1 MKLTI
6 YGTASCANC
15 KAFLSMAKARGFDPS
30 YVLIDSDPALYDQF
44 REIADL
50 NYGVGSPVSLPL
62 VVLEA
67 DQVGAVT
74 AGLQGG
80 LSTLTLAQSIKE
92 DQK

>member
-15 KAFLSMAKARGFDPS
+15 KAFLSMAKARGFDPH

-44 REIADL
+44 REIADRT
-50 NYGVGSPVSLPL
+50 YGLGATVSLPM
-62 VVLEA
+62 VVLES
-67 DQVGAVT
+67 DQCGAVT
-74 AGLQGG
+74 TGLQGS

-92 DQK
+92 DQQ